1 MLQQQ
6 EGDMSLLSAA
16 AAGLNVD
23 VLTCTS
29 GASDT
34 ALGSVTSPHTKAE
47 YYNTSSS
54 SSSELERVMRRWS
67 AEVSAAASGSAAVCS
82 AAGLLGLASATPFQ
96 QSLITPNPT
105 TTAAHLSTAAN
116 LLVS

>member
-34 ALGSVTSPHTKAE
+34 ALGSVTSPHTKVE
-47 YYNTSSS
+47 YYNTSLSS
-54 SSSELERVMRRWS
+54 SSSPLERVMRRWS
-67 AEVSAAASGSAAVCS
+67 AEVSAAASGSAVCS

>member
-29 GASDT
+29 GVSAT
-34 ALGSVTSPHTKAE
+34 ALGSVTSPHTKAD

-54 SSSELERVMRRWS
+54 SPLERVMRRWS
-67 AEVSAAASGSAAVCS
+67 AEVSTAASGSAVCS

>member
-54 SSSELERVMRRWS
+54 SSSPLERVMRRWS
-67 AEVSAAASGSAAVCS
+67 AEVSAAASGSAVCS

>member
-54 SSSELERVMRRWS
+54 SPLERVMRRWS
-67 AEVSAAASGSAAVCS
+67 AEVSAAASGSAVCS